1 MERGFGF
8 CEPEPAAPEASRG
21 EIDVIVVPAIAIDPA
36 GHRIGYGAGFYDR
49 TIARFAPPAIT
60 IGVAFDFQLVA
71 EVPFTE
77 HDVALAHVVTDERQI
92 EVAPTSLGP
101 TTPEPPH

>member
-1 MERGFGF
+1 M
-8 CEPEPAAPEASRG
+8 
-21 EIDVIVVPAIAIDPA
+21 PAIALDPT

-49 TIARFAPPAIT
+49 TIPASPPATT

-77 HDVALAHVVTDERQI
+77 RDVALAFIVTDERVI
-92 EVAPTSLGP
+92 DVGAAPPNT
-101 TTPEPPH
+101 